1 MKSIVIL
8 IFLYSDPEGGPY
20 NNTKEVLDKMEIDS
34 YDEQDLIDLHYI
46 ARTISNRSAAF
57 VSTGV
62 ATLLNKMEFSPVSV
76 GVDGTVYRRHPR
88 YKSLMEE
95 NLKCL
100 VKPEIEVNKN
110 E

>member
-1 MKSIVIL
+1 M
-8 IFLYSDPEGGPY
+8 IFIYLYSDPEGGPY
-20 NNTKEVLDKMEIDS
+20 NNTREVLDKMEIKS

-46 ARTISNRSAAF
+46 ARVVSDRSAAF
-57 VSTGV
+57 VSTGI
-62 ATLLNKMEFSPVSV
+62 ATVLNKMGFSPVSV
-76 GVDGTVYRRHPR
+76 GIDGTVYRQHPR

-100 VKPEIEVNKN
+100 VKPEIQVNKD